1 MLEVLIMKDQI
12 VNRVT
17 SSPLKT
23 FDLEVYYHSGEREIL
38 DIAPWLFNGMILK
51 EKDFRDFVK
60 EYKWSDYEGKNVA
73 IMCSI
78 DAIIPTWAYM
88 LVAINLEPYTNM
100 LVYGDLSDLENALF
114 MQALGE
120 VDLASFQDAKIVV
133 KGCGNH
139 PVPEFAYV
147 EITRLLRPIVSSMMF
162 GEPCST
168 VPLYKLRNKK

>member
-1 MLEVLIMKDQI
+1 MEHEI
-12 VNRVT
+12 VNRVA

-23 FDLEVYYHSGEREIL
+23 FDLEDYYHSGERQIL

-60 EYKWSDYEGKNVA
+60 AHNWPCYDGKNVA
-73 IMCSI
+73 ITCSI
-78 DAIIPTWAYM
+78 DAIIPNWAYM
-88 LVAINLEPYTNM
+88 LIAINLEPYVNM
-100 LVYGDLSDLENALF
+100 LVYGGLSDLENALF
-114 MQALGE
+114 MQALGQ
-120 VDLASFQDAKIVV
+120 VDLSSFQDAKIVI

-147 EITRLLRPIVSSMMF
+147 EITRLLRPIASSIMF

-168 VPLYKLRNKK
+168 VPLYKRRGIK